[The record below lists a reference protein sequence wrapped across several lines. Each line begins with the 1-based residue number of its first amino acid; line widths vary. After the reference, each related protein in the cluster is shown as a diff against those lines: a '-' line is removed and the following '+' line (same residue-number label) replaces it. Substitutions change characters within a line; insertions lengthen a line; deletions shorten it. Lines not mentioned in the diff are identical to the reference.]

1 MSREAVSAGVFL
13 SLVLVSS
20 VAAAQPRDNTVKP
33 GTAVL
38 RGRVVASDSGRP
50 IRRARV
56 QLTVEGPGGG
66 SRPPE
71 NRGSMTDR
79 DGNYEFK
86 ALTAG
91 RYIVTVSK
99 GSYVTLS
106 YGQRRPNEPG
116 KPIEVLDGQHVEKV
130 DFALPRGAI
139 LTGRILDEFGEPA
152 EFISVSLVPAG
163 EVQRKRVVNNGRF
176 GSTNDLGE
184 FRIVGVPP
192 GQYYLSAMGYRPDDV
207 DSDDRTSYA
216 ATFYPGTANISEA
229 RRLTLSVGQTLND
242 LSMTLVT
249 THTARVTGVVT
260 DSQGRPMSLGFVMAT
275 SRNSP
280 GLSAPASGVVKPD
293 GSFVLTGLAP
303 GEYLLMA
310 FTAIAGVDEGA
321 ATATL
326 TIAGQDVNGVQLQAA
341 KPSTLS
347 GRIVTG
353 DIAGVQM
360 LQFSQVLMHA
370 TPKEPMLAIGD
381 QTPPARPS
389 DDGTFAIK
397 SRPGGTRITA
407 ASLAGNWTLKA
418 VRLDGVDVTD
428 AGVEVR
434 ANEDISG
441 LEVELTNRTSML
453 SGVVTNARGQPVTDY
468 SAIIFSQDRGRWG
481 EDSRYFS
488 TGRPDQ
494 DGRYKVSGLPAGEYF
509 AIAVDSVDPAEA
521 ASPEFLERASAR
533 AVRFTLGDG
542 ETRSV
547 DLKLTIDF

>member
-1 MSREAVSAGVFL
+1 MSRVAVSAAVFL

-20 VAAAQPRDNTVKP
+20 VAAAQPRDNGAKP

-71 NRGSMTDR
+71 NRGLMTDR

-86 ALTAG
+86 TLTAG

-116 KPIEVLDGQHVEKV
+116 KPIEVLDGQRVEKV

-152 EFISVSLVPAG
+152 ESISVSLVPAG
-163 EVQRKRVVNNGRF
+163 EIQRKRVFNNGRF

-207 DSDDRTSYA
+207 DGDDRTSYA

-275 SRNSP
+275 
-280 GLSAPASGVVKPD
+280 GLLH
-293 GSFVLTGLAP
+293 LTGIAF
-303 GEYLLMA
+303 GLL
-310 FTAIAGVDEGA
+310 TRWPI
-321 ATATL
+321 
-326 TIAGQDVNGVQLQAA
+326 
-341 KPSTLS
+341 
-347 GRIVTG
+347 GRIGVRVAG
-353 DIAGVQM
+353 IGIALVGAVF
-360 LQFSQVLMHA
+360 LS
-370 TPKEPMLAIGD
+370 KAI
-381 QTPPARPS
+381 
-389 DDGTFAIK
+389 
-397 SRPGGTRITA
+397 
-407 ASLAGNWTLKA
+407 
-418 VRLDGVDVTD
+418 
-428 AGVEVR
+428 
-434 ANEDISG
+434 
-441 LEVELTNRTSML
+441 
-453 SGVVTNARGQPVTDY
+453 
-468 SAIIFSQDRGRWG
+468 
-481 EDSRYFS
+481 
-488 TGRPDQ
+488 
-494 DGRYKVSGLPAGEYF
+494 
-509 AIAVDSVDPAEA
+509 
-521 ASPEFLERASAR
+521 
-533 AVRFTLGDG
+533 
-542 ETRSV
+542 
-547 DLKLTIDF
+547 